1 MVVINRTALIF
12 RINVLKHHAVHPSVI
27 VHSELCTKHNDIGEK
42 PRQIYI
48 EFAREDDF
56 KAKNKR
62 TDSRK
67 KTVDK
72 ALKKLKK
79 EVVDEYNE
87 NVYKELKQ
95 YENRLDEEKV
105 YLYFMQNGKSLY
117 TEEKL
122 NLNEPEN
129 LEIDHIIPY
138 SLSDDDS
145 LDNKALVLKD
155 ENQKKGNKIV
165 KETFPQSFS
174 DIKMINYWKNLK
186 MPY

>member
-1 MVVINRTALIF
+1 MKKRCIYT
-12 RINVLKHHAVHPSVI
+12 
-27 VHSELCTKHNDIGEK
+27 LC
-42 PRQIYI
+42 R
-48 EFAREDDF
+48 
-56 KAKNKR
+56 
-62 TDSRK
+62 
-67 KTVDK
+67 
-72 ALKKLKK
+72 
-79 EVVDEYNE
+79 
-87 NVYKELKQ
+87 
-95 YENRLDEEKV
+95 
-105 YLYFMQNGKSLY
+105 MKSLY

-186 MPY
+186 KWVDIRKEV